1 MMKIILA
8 MVFTL
13 DIALGENIVSSHHDI
28 TATVHMLDGIY
39 CSTPSFPLAKNI
51 DCNGPLRSGTHCDHE
66 CGDVTVRSTCNTVLH
81 EIFGVTIN
89 TGTVE
94 LTFDNECIIKVVEQK
109 TFVSGIKTIAKSE
122 GECIDYI
129 NEKVAPKIREKLLS
143 KCDGD
148 CEIDFDAECEEPKR
162 RRRSNHIEF
171 NVNMDLTVTGANGVQ
186 EITSDDIADTL
197 ATGDVDVFADTI
209 EVASEPAT
217 EKIETIVPKLI
228 VRDAEDGGE
237 DGTEDIP
244 EDEPEGNNASDGEL
258 TVEFVEEL
266 FHDLSHELEEK
277 METLENENLDLLVKI
292 KLMDDN
298 TVALENT
305 IKTFESKMKKNRFY
319 SFMQNSQTQTDMMNM
334 KQTIDQLITDVYN
347 GIFSK
352 SKKSA

>member
-1 MMKIILA
+1 MMKTILA
-8 MVFTL
+8 MVS
-13 DIALGENIVSSHHDI
+13 IAAGENIVSNHHDI
-28 TATVHMLDGIY
+28 TATVHMVDGIY

-51 DCNGPLRSGTHCDHE
+51 DCNGPLKTGTYCDHK
-66 CGDVTVRSTCNTVLH
+66 CGDVTVRSTCNTVLY
-81 EIFGVTIN
+81 EVFGVKIN

-94 LTFDNECIIKVVEQK
+94 LIFDNECIIKVVEQK
-109 TFVSGIKTIAKSE
+109 TSISGIKTIAKSE

-129 NEKVAPKIREKLLS
+129 NEEVAPKIREKLLS

-186 EITSDDIADTL
+186 EITSDDIAE

-217 EKIETIVPKLI
+217 EKIETIAPELI
-228 VRDAEDGGE
+228 VAEVGDGVEDGS
-237 DGTEDIP
+237 D
-244 EDEPEGNNASDGEL
+244 DEPEDTNTADGEL
-258 TVEFVEEL
+258 TVELVEEL

-298 TVALENT
+298 AVALENT
-305 IKTFESKMKKNRFY
+305 IKTFESKIKKNRFY

-334 KQTIDQLITDVYN
+334 KNTIDQLITDVYH